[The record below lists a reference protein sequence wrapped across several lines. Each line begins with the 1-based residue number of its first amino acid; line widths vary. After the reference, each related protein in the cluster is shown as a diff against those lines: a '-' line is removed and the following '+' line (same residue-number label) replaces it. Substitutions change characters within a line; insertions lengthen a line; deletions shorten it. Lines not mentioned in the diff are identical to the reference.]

1 MLRWILPL
9 VAAFAIGPAA
19 AADGPVV
26 TKRAYRA
33 AHQLPPGLPR
43 AHYKYRTT
51 IAAPT
56 YSRGV
61 AVVEEPELLF
71 TPSSNVVP
79 YIPPWSARLYCPAPR
94 RCQAITGARS
104 TTIIRARTTAAPKS
118 PTGTACPTPAASTAI
133 ANPLAD
139 QPTWQRHR
147 ERPNRPAQRMRSPP
161 SSSPCWS
168 R

>member
-9 VAAFAIGPAA
+9 VAAFAIGPPA

-61 AVVEEPELLF
+61 AIVEEPELLF

-79 YIPPWSARLYCPAPR
+79 YIPPLVGTPLLPGSSTLPELLGPELCRLYRTCKRQELAALAEVVPPAEH
-94 RCQAITGARS
+94 
-104 TTIIRARTTAAPKS
+104 AAY
-118 PTGTACPTPAASTAI
+118 
-133 ANPLAD
+133 LA
-139 QPTWQRHR
+139 TV
-147 ERPNRPAQRMRSPP
+147 
-161 SSSPCWS
+161 
-168 R
+168 

>member
-61 AVVEEPELLF
+61 VVVEEPEVLF

-79 YIPPWSARLYCPAPR
+79 YIPPLVGTPLLPGSSTLPGYYGRAFDYDYQGPYYGGPQVPYWNRLPYACGVYGYC
-94 RCQAITGARS
+94 
-104 TTIIRARTTAAPKS
+104 
-118 PTGTACPTPAASTAI
+118 
-133 ANPLAD
+133 
-139 QPTWQRHR
+139 
-147 ERPNRPAQRMRSPP
+147 
-161 SSSPCWS
+161 
-168 R
+168 

>member
-9 VAAFAIGPAA
+9 VAAFAIGPPA

-43 AHYKYRTT
+43 AHYRYRTT

-56 YSRGV
+56 YSRDIV
-61 AVVEEPELLF
+61 VVEEPELLF

-79 YIPPWSARLYCPAPR
+79 YIPPLAGTPLLPGSSTLPGYYGRAFDYDYQGPYYGGPQVPYWNRLPYACGVYGYC
-94 RCQAITGARS
+94 
-104 TTIIRARTTAAPKS
+104 
-118 PTGTACPTPAASTAI
+118 
-133 ANPLAD
+133 
-139 QPTWQRHR
+139 
-147 ERPNRPAQRMRSPP
+147 
-161 SSSPCWS
+161 
-168 R
+168 